1 MTENLIFSLWTYY
14 SSNFQILQFI
24 IWLVF
29 ELICFVMMT
38 GATVGFH
45 EQSSDKARRQ
55 LDLPLINNFL
65 LAMVKVLTLM
75 LNYWLFLIIYQ
86 RQYDNISILV
96 LWITIYKGVRVSDES
111 RPPFFGLAP
120 GLLILAPM
128 APAPAILLLN
138 EEFSNRIEAT
148 KDLEKKLFS
157 NN

>member
-38 GATVGFH
+38 GATVGFP

-120 GLLILAPM
+120 RVFSFWRLW
-128 APAPAILLLN
+128 LLL
-138 EEFSNRIEAT
+138 R
-148 KDLEKKLFS
+148 LYCY
-157 NN
+157 